1 MARGFTGSETI
12 VRDAVA
18 KWRKGWIPSVTTAAR
33 PPSASRVNRWLM
45 PWRIL
50 RGEENYT
57 SRFISLMC
65 EKEPELKIAQQLALE
80 FYRIQKTQ
88 NKSQL
93 SRRFARV
100 DEIGSAELRRVAAG
114 MEADAICE
122 AIQSLE

>member
-1 MARGFTGSETI
+1 
-12 VRDAVA
+12 
-18 KWRKGWIPSVTTAAR
+18 
-33 PPSASRVNRWLM
+33 M

-50 RGEENYT
+50 RGEENYA
-57 SRFISLMC
+57 SRFINLMC

-80 FYRIQKTQ
+80 LYRILKTK

-93 SRRFARV
+93 SRWFARV
-100 DEIGSAELRRVAAG
+100 DEIGSAELRHVAAG